1 VDYDSIKKTEDI
13 VATYS
18 KHIVNGYCHI
28 CKCDRRLLID
38 PDLSW
43 SNTYA
48 CFMCGTGARTRGF
61 IMVLDFYFSDYK
73 HSLVHE
79 AGVLGSDNHI
89 SNASAFYTS
98 SHWDPSIQFG
108 TLITDTHSNQNL
120 EQLTFAD
127 NTFDY
132 FITQDVFE
140 HINYPEKAAKEI
152 MRVLKPGGKHVFS
165 VPRSYHP
172 GLAKSRPRIKIENDE
187 IIHLEPPE
195 YHYRNNDGSS
205 EQNWLVT
212 YDYGPDFLELMH
224 EWTHNDT
231 SLYVIQELPGV
242 VSPDKIIEVFVTTKT

>member
-1 VDYDSIKKTEDI
+1 MDYYSIQQLEAK

-18 KHIVNGYCHI
+18 EHIVNGYCHV
-28 CKCDRRLLID
+28 CKCNRRLLID
-38 PDLSW
+38 PDLNW

-48 CFMCGTGARTRGF
+48 CFICGTGARTRGF
-61 IMVLDFYFSDYK
+61 IMALDLYFSSYK
-73 HSLVHE
+73 HGAVHE
-79 AGVLGSDNHI
+79 AGVLGHANHI

-98 SHWDPSIQFG
+98 SQWDSSLQPG
-108 TLITDTHSNQNL
+108 ALITDTHSNQNL
-120 EQLTFAD
+120 EQLTFED

-152 MRVLKPGGKHVFS
+152 MRVLKPGGKHVFTA
-165 VPRSYHP
+165 PRSHP
-172 GLAKSRPRIKIENDE
+172 ELVKSRPRIKIENDE
-187 IIHLEPPE
+187 ITHLEPPE

-212 YDYGPDFLELMH
+212 YDYGPDFLDLMH
-224 EWTHNDT
+224 EWTNNHT

-242 VSPDKIIEVFVTTKT
+242 ISSDKIIEVFVTTKT

>member
-79 AGVLGSDNHI
+79 SGVLGVVSNHI
-89 SNASAFYTS
+89 ANASAFYS
-98 SHWDPSIQFG
+98 SSEWDYSVLPG
-108 TLITDTHSNQNL
+108 TILSDNHSNQNL
-120 EQLTFAD
+120 EQLTFDD

-152 MRVLKPGGKHVFS
+152 MRVLKPGGKHVFTT
-165 VPRSYHP
+165 PRVI
-172 GLAKSRPRIKIENDE
+172 LKLKESRPRIKIENGE
-187 IIHLEPPE
+187 IIHLEPPA
-195 YHYRNNDGSS
+195 YHSRNNTAAND
-205 EQNWLVT
+205 WLVT
-212 YDYGPDFLELMH
+212 HDYGDDFLDLMYR
-224 EWTHNDT
+224 WTNNRT
-231 SLYVIQELPGV
+231 NLYIMQELPG
-242 VSPDKIIEVFVTTKT
+242 PDRFIEVFVTTKT